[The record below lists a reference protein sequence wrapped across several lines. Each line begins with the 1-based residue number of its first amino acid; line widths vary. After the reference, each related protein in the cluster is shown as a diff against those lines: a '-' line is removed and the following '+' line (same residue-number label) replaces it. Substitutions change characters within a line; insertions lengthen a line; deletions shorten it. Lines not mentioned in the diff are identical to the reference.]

1 MVLICLLRGVNV
13 GGHHKIR
20 MEELRALFAEPLG
33 YQNPR
38 TFIQSGNVVFE
49 VRGGKKE
56 VAITD
61 EIEKAIEARF
71 GFHSDVILRSP
82 SEMAG
87 VIERNPFVGRPAL
100 DPSRLVVTFLSRIP
114 DADAR
119 VRLEFVDPAGE
130 ELYLIGRE
138 LYMYFRD
145 GQGKTKLSLPKVAR
159 ALGEAGTARNWN
171 SVLKLEEMARA

>member
-1 MVLICLLRGVNV
+1 MVLICLLRGVNL
-13 GGHHKIR
+13 GGHHKIK
-20 MEELRALFAEPLG
+20 MEELRALFADQLG
-33 YQNPR
+33 YQSPR

-49 VRGGKKE
+49 VRGGRKE
-56 VAITD
+56 VVITD
-61 EIEKAIEARF
+61 AIEKAIEARF

-114 DADAR
+114 DAAAGARLASVDA
-119 VRLEFVDPAGE
+119 AGE
-130 ELYLIGRE
+130 ELHLIGRE

-145 GQGKTKLSLPKVAR
+145 GIGKTKLNFKKIAR
-159 ALGEAGTARNWN
+159 AVGEDGTGRNWN
-171 SVLKLEEMARA
+171 SVVKLEELARE